1 MDTMLIINILL
12 ALAIYKFVLVPVHAL
27 LSAVCLRALRT
38 LTPRLNSS
46 INGSISGNTGG
57 KS

>member
-12 ALAIYKFVLVPVHAL
+12 ALTIYKFVLVPVHAL
-27 LSAVCLRALRT
+27 LSAFCLRALRA
-38 LTPRLNSS
+38 LNPRVNSS
-46 INGSISGNTGG
+46 INSNTGG